1 MLSSA
6 RLRLRALEP
15 EDVNLLFKW
24 ENDYTLW
31 EEGITN
37 VPFSRY
43 ELKQYIINVK
53 DIFSDRQYR
62 FMIEDCLSKK
72 AIGTLDL
79 FEFDLMNLRAE
90 VGIYIEKDSRQ
101 QGYASEAIELIKK
114 YAFNFLNLKQLY
126 AKICE
131 ENIISISLFEKCG
144 FKNNGRLENW
154 VKRGDEWKDCL
165 IFQCLK

>member
-6 RLRLRALEP
+6 KLRLRALEP

-62 FMIEDCLSKK
+62 FMIEDCLSQK

-154 VKRGDEWKDCL
+154 MKRGDEWKDCL

>member
-6 RLRLRALEP
+6 KLRLRALEP

-62 FMIEDCLSKK
+62 FMIEDCLSQK

-101 QGYASEAIELIKK
+101 QGYA
-114 YAFNFLNLKQLY
+114 
-126 AKICE
+126 
-131 ENIISISLFEKCG
+131 
-144 FKNNGRLENW
+144 
-154 VKRGDEWKDCL
+154 
-165 IFQCLK
+165 